1 MLSPQPSY
9 QANQVS
15 TPAAKKRRVVQFL
28 QSPLQNL
35 STDPLDEKVNL
46 LVRFLLQKYQKRANH
61 KGRQISDVIREH
73 KDDFLEIL
81 GEPSAHLELVFGV
94 DVKEVD
100 PTSHGYVLVN
110 KLGLTYDAR
119 LSGDEGRPETS
130 LLIIILGMIFMKGNH
145 ATEEEISEVLNTMD
159 LHSGRKRFIFR
170 DPRKFITKDLVRK
183 GYLEYHQVRNSDLPH
198 DEFLWGPRVLAE
210 ASKMKLLEFLTKI
223 QESDPTCFP
232 SQCEETLRDEAERA

>member
-1 MLSPQPSY
+1 MSQSWEIPHCRQGKHHVQGPGAAHASENPEEASPSSSHSLMPGNLEEALAAGAPSACQGPWSACLAYAVTTAFLSSK
-9 QANQVS
+9 S
-15 TPAAKKRRVVQFL
+15 
-28 QSPLQNL
+28 
-35 STDPLDEKVNL
+35 DPLDEKVNL
-46 LVRFLLQKYQKRANH
+46 LVQFLLQKYQKRADH

-73 KDDFLEIL
+73 KDDFLEVL

-100 PTSHGYVLVN
+100 PTSHGYALVN

-159 LHSGRKRFIFR
+159 
-170 DPRKFITKDLVRK
+170 
-183 GYLEYHQVRNSDLPH
+183 
-198 DEFLWGPRVLAE
+198 
-210 ASKMKLLEFLTKI
+210 
-223 QESDPTCFP
+223 
-232 SQCEETLRDEAERA
+232 

>member
-1 MLSPQPSY
+1 M
-9 QANQVS
+9 
-15 TPAAKKRRVVQFL
+15 VQFL